1 MPLPSKPFVLKLC
14 FSNRYALAQILR
26 TSDGHI
32 VAAAGSIEK
41 ALRTSLDKTANKQ
54 ASAKVGQLL
63 ADRAKEALIP
73 SVHWDRK
80 HGQKYHGKIKA
91 LLEAMKGQGLPLC

>member
-54 ASAKVGQLL
+54 VLQPLNGMLVGLC
-63 ADRAKEALIP
+63 
-73 SVHWDRK
+73 VHARMV
-80 HGQKYHGKIKA
+80 ITR
-91 LLEAMKGQGLPLC
+91 